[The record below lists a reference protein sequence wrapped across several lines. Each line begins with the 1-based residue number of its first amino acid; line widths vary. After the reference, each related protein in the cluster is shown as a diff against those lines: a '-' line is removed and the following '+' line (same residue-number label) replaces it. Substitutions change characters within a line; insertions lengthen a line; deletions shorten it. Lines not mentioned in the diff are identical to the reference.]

1 MAPLRASSMPVV
13 VSPIFMLD
21 TSMAV
26 TGVSSCMG
34 FNCIGLSFSFVCP
47 RNVGIVASSVEL
59 SWSSVAV
66 SYGWY
71 SVVLLSMFFIVLR
84 LNSMN
89 LVGSAVSSR
98 PVGGK
103 LYLVVV
109 GVYCVC

>member
-1 MAPLRASSMPVV
+1 MAPLKASSMPVV

-34 FNCIGLSFSFVCP
+34 FNCIGVSFSFVCP
-47 RNVGIVASSVEL
+47 RKVGVVSSVGL
-59 SWSSVAV
+59 RSSVAV

-71 SVVLLSMFFIVLR
+71 SVVSWFCMFFMVLR
-84 LNSMN
+84 LSSMN
-89 LVGSAVSSR
+89 LVGSVVSSR
-98 PVGGK
+98 VGCGK

-109 GVYCVC
+109 GLYCVC